1 VIWLRGFLIFVGAVL
16 IVLSLVVMALGL
28 VEVAQGEKGTW
39 GIWPYYLIHGGIALV
54 AVVLF
59 AAANR
64 GREKPAAAAAGGE
77 GES

>member
-1 VIWLRGFLIFVGAVL
+1 MSLRALLIFIGALLMVL
-16 IVLSLVVMALGL
+16 ALVVMALGL

-39 GIWPYYLIHGGIALV
+39 GIWPYYLIHGVIALV

-59 AAANR
+59 AIANR
-64 GREKPAAAAAGGE
+64 GREEAVAVSAEGE

>member
-1 VIWLRGFLIFVGAVL
+1 LRALLIFIGALLMVL
-16 IVLSLVVMALGL
+16 ALVVMALGL

-39 GIWPYYLIHGGIALV
+39 GIWPYYLIHGGIAM
-54 AVVLF
+54 AAIVLF
-59 AAANR
+59 AIANK